1 MKVAILILST
11 TNEPSTSNVAAMKDT
26 FISYCDKNADK
37 FKHEYT
43 FFEYYGILDNDSK
56 IDDTIISSD
65 NVIKESNNFYK
76 IEVISEDGIHNTFEK
91 TVAAFEK
98 VNEFDKYDWF
108 VRINIST
115 YLNVP
120 LLDKIID
127 YLDNTIIYSNT
138 VNTYITDEKY
148 FNDIYPRGDFY
159 MFSKYTY
166 DKVSKYFSKYVFD
179 IKNYRTIFDN
189 TVPHVDDCLMGLCI
203 IEALGNN
210 YYEKLKTLTYN
221 FLPRGTDITRFN
233 KYALTS
239 RVKTIP
245 HGVNYSGYSWD
256 DNKYR
261 RCDVEKIKRIH
272 EIVITIDY
280 SSVTPDIFKS
290 YILLAD
296 DSPMSRPTLLIQM
309 SNQLIS
315 TIKTHIKRK
324 RG

>member
-26 FISYCDKNADK
+26 FISYCNKNANK

-43 FFEYYGILDNDSK
+43 FFEYYGILDDDSDSNM
-56 IDDTIISSD
+56 IFSSD
-65 NVIKESNNFYK
+65 EVIKETNNFYK
-76 IEVISEDGIHNTFEK
+76 IELASEDGIHKTFEK
-91 TVAAFEK
+91 TVSAFKK
-98 VNEFDKYDWF
+98 VNEIDKYDWF

-115 YLNVP
+115 YINVP
-120 LLDKIID
+120 LLDKILG
-127 YLDNTIIYSNT
+127 YLDNTTIYSSA

-166 DKVSKYFSKYVFD
+166 DKVSKHFSKYVFD
-179 IKNYRTIFDN
+179 MKNLHTIFDN

-203 IEALGNN
+203 IEALGNK

-221 FLPRGTDITRFN
+221 FLPRDTDISGFN
-233 KYALTS
+233 KYALAS
-239 RVKTIP
+239 RVKTMP
-245 HGVNYSGYSWD
+245 PGVNYSGYSWD

-261 RCDVEKIKRIH
+261 RYDAEKIKRIH
-272 EIVITIDY
+272 EVVITINY
-280 SSVTPDIFKS
+280 SSMTPDIFNS
-290 YILLAD
+290 QILLAD
-296 DSPMSRPTLLIQM
+296 DSPSSRPTLLIQM
-309 SNQLIS
+309 TNQRIS
-315 TIKTHIKRK
+315 TIKAYIKRK

>member
-26 FISYCDKNADK
+26 FISFCNKNADK

-43 FFEYYGILDNDSK
+43 FFEYYGILDNDNK

-76 IEVISEDGIHNTFEK
+76 IELVSEDGIYNTFEK

-98 VNEFDKYDWF
+98 VNELDNYDWF

-120 LLDKIID
+120 LLDKIIG
-127 YLDNTIIYSNT
+127 YLDNTIIYSSA

-221 FLPRGTDITRFN
+221 FLPRGTDITGFN
-233 KYALTS
+233 KYALS
-239 RVKTIP
+239 IRVKTIP
-245 HGVNYSGYSWD
+245 PGVNYSGYSWD
-256 DNKYR
+256 DNKHR

-272 EIVITIDY
+272 EIVIAIDY
-280 SSVTPDIFKS
+280 YSVTPEIFKS
-290 YILLAD
+290 QILLAD

>member
-11 TNEPSTSNVAAMKDT
+11 TNEPITSNVAAMKDT
-26 FISYCDKNADK
+26 FISYCNKNADK

-56 IDDTIISSD
+56 IEDTIISSD

-76 IEVISEDGIHNTFEK
+76 IELVSEDGIYNTFEK

-98 VNEFDKYDWF
+98 VNELDNYDWF

-120 LLDKIID
+120 LLDKIIG
-127 YLDNTIIYSNT
+127 YLDNTIIYSSA

-233 KYALTS
+233 KYALSS

-245 HGVNYSGYSWD
+245 PGVNYSGYSWD

-261 RCDVEKIKRIH
+261 RCDIEKIKRIH
-272 EIVITIDY
+272 EIVIAIDY

-290 YILLAD
+290 QILLAD
-296 DSPMSRPTLLIQM
+296 DSPKARPTLLIQM
-309 SNQLIS
+309 SNQRIS

>member
-26 FISYCDKNADK
+26 FISYCNKNADK

-76 IEVISEDGIHNTFEK
+76 IELVSEDGIHSTFEK

-98 VNEFDKYDWF
+98 VNELDKYDWF

-120 LLDKIID
+120 LLDKIIG
-127 YLDNTIIYSNT
+127 YLDNTIIYSSA

-221 FLPRGTDITRFN
+221 FLPRDTDISGFN
-233 KYALTS
+233 KYALAS

-245 HGVNYSGYSWD
+245 PGVSYSGYSWD

-272 EIVITIDY
+272 EVVIAIDY

-290 YILLAD
+290 QILLAD
-296 DSPMSRPTLLIQM
+296 DSPKSRPTLLIQM
-309 SNQLIS
+309 SNQRIS

>member
-26 FISYCDKNADK
+26 FISYCNKNADK

-76 IEVISEDGIHNTFEK
+76 IELVSEDGIYNTFEK

-98 VNEFDKYDWF
+98 VNELDNYDWF

-120 LLDKIID
+120 LLDKIIG
-127 YLDNTIIYSNT
+127 YLDNTIIYSSA

-233 KYALTS
+233 KYALAS

-245 HGVNYSGYSWD
+245 SGVNYSGYSWD

-272 EIVITIDY
+272 EVVIAIDY
-280 SSVTPDIFKS
+280 SSVTLDIFKS
-290 YILLAD
+290 QILLAD

>member
-26 FISYCDKNADK
+26 FISYCDKHSDK

-43 FFEYYGILDNDSK
+43 FFEYYGILGNNNYVTNM
-56 IDDTIISSD
+56 IFSSD
-65 NVIKESNNFYK
+65 EVIKESNNFYK
-76 IEVISEDGIHNTFEK
+76 IKLASEDGIYNTFEK
-91 TVAAFEK
+91 TVYAFEK
-98 VNEFDKYDWF
+98 VNELGKYDWF

-120 LLDKIID
+120 LLDRILG
-127 YLDNTIIYSNT
+127 YLDNTIIYSNAL
-138 VNTYITDEKY
+138 NTYITDEKY

-179 IKNYRTIFDN
+179 INNFRTIFEN

-203 IEALGNN
+203 IEALGNK

-221 FLPRGTDITRFN
+221 FLPRDIDISGFN
-233 KYALTS
+233 KYALAS

-245 HGVNYSGYSWD
+245 PGVNYSGYSWD

-261 RCDVEKIKRIH
+261 RCDAEKIKRIH
-272 EIVITIDY
+272 DIVIDTNYY
-280 SSVTPDIFKS
+280 SITPGIFNQ
-290 YILLAD
+290 ILLAD
-296 DSPMSRPTLLIQM
+296 DSTSSRPTLLIQM
-309 SNQLIS
+309 SNQRIS
-315 TIKTHIKRK
+315 TIKEHIKRK

>member
-56 IDDTIISSD
+56 IDDTIFSSD

-76 IEVISEDGIHNTFEK
+76 IELVSEDGIHNTFEK

-98 VNEFDKYDWF
+98 VNELDKYDWF

-127 YLDNTIIYSNT
+127 YLDNTIIYSSA

-221 FLPRGTDITRFN
+221 FLPRDTDITQFN
-233 KYALTS
+233 KYALAS
-239 RVKTIP
+239 RVKTMP
-245 HGVNYSGYSWD
+245 PGVNYSGYSWD

-261 RCDVEKIKRIH
+261 RCDAEKIKRIH
-272 EIVITIDY
+272 EVVITIDY
-280 SSVTPDIFKS
+280 SSVTPNIFKS
-290 YILLAD
+290 QILLAD

-309 SNQLIS
+309 SNQRIS

>member
-76 IEVISEDGIHNTFEK
+76 IELVSEDGIYNTFEK

-98 VNEFDKYDWF
+98 ANELDNYEWF

-120 LLDKIID
+120 LLDKIIG
-127 YLDNTIIYSNT
+127 YLDNTIIYSSV

-166 DKVSKYFSKYVFD
+166 NKVSKYFSKYVFD

-233 KYALTS
+233 KYALAS

-245 HGVNYSGYSWD
+245 PGLNYSGYSWD
-256 DNKYR
+256 DNKHR
-261 RCDVEKIKRIH
+261 RCDIEKIKRIH
-272 EIVITIDY
+272 EIVIAIDY
-280 SSVTPDIFKS
+280 SSVTRNIFKS
-290 YILLAD
+290 QILLAD

-309 SNQLIS
+309 SNHPIS
-315 TIKTHIKRK
+315 TIKTYIKRK

>member
-26 FISYCDKNADK
+26 FISYCNKNADK
-37 FKHEYT
+37 FKHKYT

-56 IDDTIISSD
+56 IDDTTISSD

-76 IEVISEDGIHNTFEK
+76 IELVSEDGIYNTFEK

-98 VNEFDKYDWF
+98 VNELDNYDWF

-127 YLDNTIIYSNT
+127 YLDNTIIYSSA

-233 KYALTS
+233 KYALAS

-245 HGVNYSGYSWD
+245 PGLNYSGYSWD

-261 RCDVEKIKRIH
+261 HCDVEKIKRIH
-272 EIVITIDY
+272 EVVIAIDY
-280 SSVTPDIFKS
+280 SSVTLDIFKS
-290 YILLAD
+290 QILLAD

-309 SNQLIS
+309 SNQRIS